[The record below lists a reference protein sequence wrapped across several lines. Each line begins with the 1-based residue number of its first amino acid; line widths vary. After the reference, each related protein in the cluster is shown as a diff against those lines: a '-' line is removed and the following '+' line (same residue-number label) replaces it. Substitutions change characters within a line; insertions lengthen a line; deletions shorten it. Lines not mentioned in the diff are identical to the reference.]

1 MDKNKILNKPF
12 VCVKWVLFLKQ
23 CSVTLSRF
31 ATYCRRILYIACI
44 SDNMADSLRRLT
56 TFSMYRLITL
66 GCIDVTLKIKS
77 FFMQNTCICWC
88 KVNAFENVSKY
99 ILNHLINVSI
109 YTFLYSNWLCKNE
122 QKYFHDFIIH
132 YNFI

>member
-77 FFMQNTCICWC
+77 FFMQNTCICW
-88 KVNAFENVSKY
+88 KLMLSKMY
-99 ILNHLINVSI
+99 QSIYINVSI